1 MAKMIKRGDEVT
13 VISGEHKDKK
23 GKVLEVFRVKNRIIV
38 EGVNLVK
45 RHERKTQDNPE
56 GSIVE
61 REASLHYSNIMLS
74 SRHTDRVS
82 RRTS

>member
-1 MAKMIKRGDEVT
+1 MSKMIKRGDEVT
-13 VISGEHKDKK
+13 VISGEHQNTN
-23 GKVLEVFRVKNRIIV
+23 GKVLEVLREKNRIIV

-61 REASLHYSNIMLS
+61 REASLHYSNVMLS
-74 SRHTDRVS
+74 SRHAERIAK
-82 RRTS
+82 RTS

>member
-1 MAKMIKRGDEVT
+1 MNTKA
-13 VISGEHKDKK
+13 KK
-23 GKVLEVFRVKNRIIV
+23 GKVLEVFRAKNRIIV

-74 SRHTDRVS
+74 SRHAERVAS
-82 RRTS
+82 LTA

>member
-13 VISGEHKDKK
+13 VISGEHKGKK
-23 GKVLEVFRVKNRIIV
+23 GKVLEVFRTKNRIIV

-74 SRHTDRVS
+74 SRHAERVA
-82 RRTS
+82 RLTA